1 MTIDL
6 HMHSTASDGALSPT
20 ELIRFAA
27 ECGCNTVALT
37 DHDTAAGVS
46 EARSEAHR
54 LGIRF
59 IAGIE
64 VSSLWGGRSI
74 HVVGLGID
82 DTNPV
87 LTRKVREFEVSRTR
101 RAAQIAEKLAA
112 LGIAG
117 MLEKATAFAEN
128 KLNVSRV
135 HFALALL
142 EAGAVKN
149 QQEAFDRYLGDGKP
163 AYIMAPWPTVAEAV
177 DLIHTAGG
185 IAVMAHPGRYHFK
198 NDWTVDELMK
208 DFAAGYADMEEN
220 AKEIRKVFDD
230 TGYLIDTH
238 TGVAAAVYEQ
248 YKAKTGDTTKT
259 VIASTA
265 SPYKFSRSV
274 MEAVLGKKK
283 DADEFA
289 LIDEMERISGVKI
302 PQAIEEIRDAKILH
316 NRQCKPEEME
326 ETVKQT
332 FSK

>member
-6 HMHSTASDGALSPT
+6 HMHSTASDGTLSPT
-20 ELIRFAA
+20 ELMRFAA

-208 DFAAGYADMEEN
+208 DFAAAGGEAVEVISGSQQPDFTPRCLVWAREY
-220 AKEIRKVFDD
+220 KLLVS
-230 TGYLIDTH
+230 TGSDFH
-238 TGVAAAVYEQ
+238 S
-248 YKAKTGDTTKT
+248 KTGTRPMPGTQGQLPAGYT
-259 VIASTA
+259 
-265 SPYKFSRSV
+265 SV
-274 MEAVLGKKK
+274 L
-283 DADEFA
+283 
-289 LIDEMERISGVKI
+289 
-302 PQAIEEIRDAKILH
+302 
-316 NRQCKPEEME
+316 
-326 ETVKQT
+326 
-332 FSK
+332 SKLTN

>member
-6 HMHSTASDGALSPT
+6 HMHSTASDGTLSPT
-20 ELIRFAA
+20 ELMRFAA

-112 LGIAG
+112 LGIPG

-128 KLNVSRV
+128 KLNASRV

-208 DFAAGYADMEEN
+208 DFAAAGGEAVEVISGSQQPDFTPRCLAWAREY
-220 AKEIRKVFDD
+220 KLLVS
-230 TGYLIDTH
+230 TGSDFH
-238 TGVAAAVYEQ
+238 S
-248 YKAKTGDTTKT
+248 KTGTRPMPGTQGQLPAGYT
-259 VIASTA
+259 
-265 SPYKFSRSV
+265 SV
-274 MEAVLGKKK
+274 L
-283 DADEFA
+283 
-289 LIDEMERISGVKI
+289 
-302 PQAIEEIRDAKILH
+302 
-316 NRQCKPEEME
+316 
-326 ETVKQT
+326 
-332 FSK
+332 SKLTN

>member
-6 HMHSTASDGALSPT
+6 HMHSTASDGTLSPT
-20 ELIRFAA
+20 ELMRFAA

-37 DHDTAAGVS
+37 DHDTAAGAS
-46 EARSEAHR
+46 AARSEAHR

-112 LGIAG
+112 LGIPG
-117 MLEKATAFAEN
+117 MLEKTTAFAEN

-208 DFAAGYADMEEN
+208 DFAAAGGEAVEVISGSQQPDFTPRCLAWAREY
-220 AKEIRKVFDD
+220 KLLVS
-230 TGYLIDTH
+230 TGSDFH
-238 TGVAAAVYEQ
+238 S
-248 YKAKTGDTTKT
+248 KTGTRPMPGTQGQLPAGYT
-259 VIASTA
+259 
-265 SPYKFSRSV
+265 SV
-274 MEAVLGKKK
+274 L
-283 DADEFA
+283 
-289 LIDEMERISGVKI
+289 
-302 PQAIEEIRDAKILH
+302 
-316 NRQCKPEEME
+316 
-326 ETVKQT
+326 
-332 FSK
+332 SKLTN

>member
-6 HMHSTASDGALSPT
+6 HMHSTASDGTLSPT
-20 ELIRFAA
+20 ELMRFAA

-128 KLNVSRV
+128 KLDVSRV

-208 DFAAGYADMEEN
+208 DFAAAGGEAVEVISGSQQPDFTPRCLAWAGEY
-220 AKEIRKVFDD
+220 KLLVS
-230 TGYLIDTH
+230 TGSDFH
-238 TGVAAAVYEQ
+238 S
-248 YKAKTGDTTKT
+248 KTGTRPMPGTQGQLPAGYT
-259 VIASTA
+259 
-265 SPYKFSRSV
+265 SV
-274 MEAVLGKKK
+274 L
-283 DADEFA
+283 
-289 LIDEMERISGVKI
+289 
-302 PQAIEEIRDAKILH
+302 
-316 NRQCKPEEME
+316 
-326 ETVKQT
+326 
-332 FSK
+332 SKLTN

>member
-6 HMHSTASDGALSPT
+6 HMHSTASDGTLSPT
-20 ELIRFAA
+20 ELMRFAA

-64 VSSLWGGRSI
+64 VSSLWGGCSI

-112 LGIAG
+112 LGIPG

-208 DFAAGYADMEEN
+208 DFAAAGGEAVEVISGSQQPDFTPRCLAWAREY
-220 AKEIRKVFDD
+220 KLLVS
-230 TGYLIDTH
+230 TGSDFH
-238 TGVAAAVYEQ
+238 S
-248 YKAKTGDTTKT
+248 KTGTRPMPGTQGQLPAGYT
-259 VIASTA
+259 
-265 SPYKFSRSV
+265 SV
-274 MEAVLGKKK
+274 L
-283 DADEFA
+283 
-289 LIDEMERISGVKI
+289 
-302 PQAIEEIRDAKILH
+302 
-316 NRQCKPEEME
+316 
-326 ETVKQT
+326 
-332 FSK
+332 SKLTN

>member
-6 HMHSTASDGALSPT
+6 HMHSTASDGTLSPT
-20 ELIRFAA
+20 ELMRFAA

-112 LGIAG
+112 LGILG

-208 DFAAGYADMEEN
+208 DFAAAGGEAVEVISGSQQPDFTPRCLAWAREY
-220 AKEIRKVFDD
+220 KLLVS
-230 TGYLIDTH
+230 TGSDFH
-238 TGVAAAVYEQ
+238 S
-248 YKAKTGDTTKT
+248 KTGTRPMPGTQGQLPAGYT
-259 VIASTA
+259 
-265 SPYKFSRSV
+265 SV
-274 MEAVLGKKK
+274 L
-283 DADEFA
+283 
-289 LIDEMERISGVKI
+289 
-302 PQAIEEIRDAKILH
+302 
-316 NRQCKPEEME
+316 
-326 ETVKQT
+326 
-332 FSK
+332 SKLTN

>member
-6 HMHSTASDGALSPT
+6 HMHSTASDGTLSPT
-20 ELIRFAA
+20 ELMRFAA
-27 ECGCNTVALT
+27 ECGCNTMALT

-177 DLIHTAGG
+177 DFIHTAGG

-208 DFAAGYADMEEN
+208 DFAAAGGEAVEVISGSQQPDFTPRCLAWAREY
-220 AKEIRKVFDD
+220 KLLVS
-230 TGYLIDTH
+230 TGSDFH
-238 TGVAAAVYEQ
+238 S
-248 YKAKTGDTTKT
+248 KTGTRPMPGTQGQLPAGYT
-259 VIASTA
+259 
-265 SPYKFSRSV
+265 SV
-274 MEAVLGKKK
+274 L
-283 DADEFA
+283 
-289 LIDEMERISGVKI
+289 
-302 PQAIEEIRDAKILH
+302 
-316 NRQCKPEEME
+316 
-326 ETVKQT
+326 
-332 FSK
+332 SKLTN

>member
-6 HMHSTASDGALSPT
+6 HMHSTASDGTLSPT
-20 ELIRFAA
+20 ELMRFAA

-208 DFAAGYADMEEN
+208 DFAAAGGEAVEVISGSQQPDFTPRCLAWAREY
-220 AKEIRKVFDD
+220 KLLVS
-230 TGYLIDTH
+230 TGSDFH
-238 TGVAAAVYEQ
+238 S
-248 YKAKTGDTTKT
+248 KTGTRPMPGTQGQLPEGYT
-259 VIASTA
+259 
-265 SPYKFSRSV
+265 SV
-274 MEAVLGKKK
+274 
-283 DADEFA
+283 
-289 LIDEMERISGVKI
+289 
-302 PQAIEEIRDAKILH
+302 
-316 NRQCKPEEME
+316 
-326 ETVKQT
+326 
-332 FSK
+332 FSKLTN

>member
-1 MTIDL
+1 M
-6 HMHSTASDGALSPT
+6 
-20 ELIRFAA
+20 
-27 ECGCNTVALT
+27 
-37 DHDTAAGVS
+37 S

-112 LGIAG
+112 LGIPG

-208 DFAAGYADMEEN
+208 DFAAAGGEAVEVISGSQQPDFTPRCLAWAREY
-220 AKEIRKVFDD
+220 KLLVS
-230 TGYLIDTH
+230 TGSDFH
-238 TGVAAAVYEQ
+238 S
-248 YKAKTGDTTKT
+248 KTGTRPMPGTQGQLPAGYT
-259 VIASTA
+259 
-265 SPYKFSRSV
+265 SV
-274 MEAVLGKKK
+274 L
-283 DADEFA
+283 
-289 LIDEMERISGVKI
+289 
-302 PQAIEEIRDAKILH
+302 
-316 NRQCKPEEME
+316 
-326 ETVKQT
+326 
-332 FSK
+332 SKLTN

>member
-6 HMHSTASDGALSPT
+6 HMHSTASDGTLSPT
-20 ELIRFAA
+20 ELMRFAA

-185 IAVMAHPGRYHFK
+185 IAGMAHPGRYHFK

-208 DFAAGYADMEEN
+208 DFAAAGGEAVEVISGSQQPDFTPRCLAWAREY
-220 AKEIRKVFDD
+220 KLLVS
-230 TGYLIDTH
+230 TGSDFH
-238 TGVAAAVYEQ
+238 S
-248 YKAKTGDTTKT
+248 KTGTRPMPGTQGQLPAGYT
-259 VIASTA
+259 
-265 SPYKFSRSV
+265 SV
-274 MEAVLGKKK
+274 L
-283 DADEFA
+283 
-289 LIDEMERISGVKI
+289 
-302 PQAIEEIRDAKILH
+302 
-316 NRQCKPEEME
+316 
-326 ETVKQT
+326 
-332 FSK
+332 SKLTN

>member
-117 MLEKATAFAEN
+117 MFEKATAFAEN

-208 DFAAGYADMEEN
+208 DFAAAGGEAVEVISGSQQPDFTPRCLAWAREY
-220 AKEIRKVFDD
+220 KLLVS
-230 TGYLIDTH
+230 TGSDFH
-238 TGVAAAVYEQ
+238 S
-248 YKAKTGDTTKT
+248 KTGTRPMPGTQGQLPAGYT
-259 VIASTA
+259 
-265 SPYKFSRSV
+265 SV
-274 MEAVLGKKK
+274 L
-283 DADEFA
+283 
-289 LIDEMERISGVKI
+289 
-302 PQAIEEIRDAKILH
+302 
-316 NRQCKPEEME
+316 
-326 ETVKQT
+326 
-332 FSK
+332 SKLTN

>member
-6 HMHSTASDGALSPT
+6 HMHSTASDGTLSPT
-20 ELIRFAA
+20 ELMRFAA

-198 NDWTVDELMK
+198 KDWTVDELMK
-208 DFAAGYADMEEN
+208 DFAAAGGEAVEVISGSQQPDFTPRCLAWAREY
-220 AKEIRKVFDD
+220 KLLVS
-230 TGYLIDTH
+230 TGSDFH
-238 TGVAAAVYEQ
+238 S
-248 YKAKTGDTTKT
+248 KTGTRPMPGTQGQLPAGYT
-259 VIASTA
+259 
-265 SPYKFSRSV
+265 SV
-274 MEAVLGKKK
+274 L
-283 DADEFA
+283 
-289 LIDEMERISGVKI
+289 
-302 PQAIEEIRDAKILH
+302 
-316 NRQCKPEEME
+316 
-326 ETVKQT
+326 
-332 FSK
+332 SKLTN

>member
-6 HMHSTASDGALSPT
+6 HMHSTASDGTLSPT
-20 ELIRFAA
+20 ELMRFAA

-64 VSSLWGGRSI
+64 VSSLWGGRAI

-208 DFAAGYADMEEN
+208 DFAAAGGEAVEVISGSQQPDFTPRCLAWAREY
-220 AKEIRKVFDD
+220 KLLVS
-230 TGYLIDTH
+230 TGSDFH
-238 TGVAAAVYEQ
+238 S
-248 YKAKTGDTTKT
+248 KTGTRPMPGTQGQLPAGYT
-259 VIASTA
+259 
-265 SPYKFSRSV
+265 SV
-274 MEAVLGKKK
+274 L
-283 DADEFA
+283 
-289 LIDEMERISGVKI
+289 
-302 PQAIEEIRDAKILH
+302 
-316 NRQCKPEEME
+316 
-326 ETVKQT
+326 
-332 FSK
+332 SKLTN

>member
-6 HMHSTASDGALSPT
+6 HMHSTASDGTLSPT
-20 ELIRFAA
+20 ELMRFAA

-101 RAAQIAEKLAA
+101 RAAQIAE
-112 LGIAG
+112 
-117 MLEKATAFAEN
+117 
-128 KLNVSRV
+128 
-135 HFALALL
+135 
-142 EAGAVKN
+142 
-149 QQEAFDRYLGDGKP
+149 AFDRYLGDGKP

-208 DFAAGYADMEEN
+208 DFAAAGGEAVEVISGSQQPDFTPRCLAWAREY
-220 AKEIRKVFDD
+220 KLLVS
-230 TGYLIDTH
+230 TGSDFH
-238 TGVAAAVYEQ
+238 S
-248 YKAKTGDTTKT
+248 KTGTRPMPGTQGQLPAGYT
-259 VIASTA
+259 
-265 SPYKFSRSV
+265 SV
-274 MEAVLGKKK
+274 L
-283 DADEFA
+283 
-289 LIDEMERISGVKI
+289 
-302 PQAIEEIRDAKILH
+302 
-316 NRQCKPEEME
+316 
-326 ETVKQT
+326 
-332 FSK
+332 SKLTN

>member
-6 HMHSTASDGALSPT
+6 HMHSTASDGTLSPT
-20 ELIRFAA
+20 ELMRFAA

-163 AYIMAPWPTVAEAV
+163 AYIMAPWPTVAEAL

-208 DFAAGYADMEEN
+208 DFAAAGGEAVEVISGSQQPDFTPRCLAWAREY
-220 AKEIRKVFDD
+220 KLLVS
-230 TGYLIDTH
+230 TGSDFH
-238 TGVAAAVYEQ
+238 S
-248 YKAKTGDTTKT
+248 KTGTRPMPGTQGQLPAGYT
-259 VIASTA
+259 
-265 SPYKFSRSV
+265 SV
-274 MEAVLGKKK
+274 L
-283 DADEFA
+283 
-289 LIDEMERISGVKI
+289 
-302 PQAIEEIRDAKILH
+302 
-316 NRQCKPEEME
+316 
-326 ETVKQT
+326 
-332 FSK
+332 SKLTN